1 MSRSLGDYCAHRCG
15 VLAIP
20 ECIEYTINEY
30 TRYMIICSDGVW
42 EFLDNNDV
50 KQIANTFYLN
60 NDAIGLCKKLVRTS
74 NDLWEKEDIVVDD
87 ITAVIVF
94 F

>member
-1 MSRSLGDYCAHRCG
+1 
-15 VLAIP
+15 
-20 ECIEYTINEY
+20 
-30 TRYMIICSDGVW
+30 MIICSDGVW
-42 EFLDNNDV
+42 EFLDNNEV
-50 KQIANTFYLN
+50 KQIANNFYLN